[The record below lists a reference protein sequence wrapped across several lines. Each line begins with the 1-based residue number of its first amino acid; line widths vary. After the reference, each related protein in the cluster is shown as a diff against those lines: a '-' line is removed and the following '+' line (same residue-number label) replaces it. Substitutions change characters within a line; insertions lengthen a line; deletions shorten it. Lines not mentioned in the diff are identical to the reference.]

1 MSYNMFRLKYIRSL
15 INMGWYHVDRTGKG
29 VMLNF
34 LDCTEDLIER
44 LAINSDLYNSQICL
58 FMKRVC

>member
-1 MSYNMFRLKYIRSL
+1 
-15 INMGWYHVDRTGKG
+15 MGWYHEDRTGKG